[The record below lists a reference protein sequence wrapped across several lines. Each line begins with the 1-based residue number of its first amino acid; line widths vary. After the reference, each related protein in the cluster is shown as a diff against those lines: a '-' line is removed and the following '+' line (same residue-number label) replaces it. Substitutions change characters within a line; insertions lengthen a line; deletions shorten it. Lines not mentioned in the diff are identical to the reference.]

1 MSKWQQR
8 EEQQVSGTDESTPS
22 VSRCH
27 QVSQKHIWIS
37 QVYQDI
43 TNLTLT
49 QHSAQVVLLVGVNMT
64 MIMKVK
70 DFKWKESFPD
80 AIDPDHE
87 SLTILLDELNHR
99 LETYNL
105 ARPWTGSEPRCQ
117 HRTPLIG
124 PVAIP
129 QHLPGKIGD
138 RDRFHLQETLV
149 LQLQTLLTMQKQAGH
164 LFDL

>member
-27 QVSQKHIWIS
+27 QVSQKHLWSS

-49 QHSAQVVLLVGVNMT
+49 QHNAQVALLAGVNMT

-70 DFKWKESFPD
+70 DFKWKENFPD
-80 AIDPDHE
+80 ATDPDRII
-87 SLTILLDELNHR
+87 TNH
-99 LETYNL
+99 
-105 ARPWTGSEPRCQ
+105 PFS
-117 HRTPLIG
+117 I
-124 PVAIP
+124 
-129 QHLPGKIGD
+129 
-138 RDRFHLQETLV
+138 
-149 LQLQTLLTMQKQAGH
+149 
-164 LFDL
+164 